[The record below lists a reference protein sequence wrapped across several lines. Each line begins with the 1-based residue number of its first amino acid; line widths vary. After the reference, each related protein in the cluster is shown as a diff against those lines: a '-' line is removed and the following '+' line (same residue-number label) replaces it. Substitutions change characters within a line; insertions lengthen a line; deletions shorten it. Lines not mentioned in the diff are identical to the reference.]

1 MMIVEPRYVPKSVT
15 MTQNGSAYTVKI
27 AGLTLGTIVLST
39 LLILFA
45 FFVVP
50 VMAFFAGF
58 LLSVVLFCGSLG
70 FAFFLLKQGSPAMT
84 ISAQGVEIAGKMY
97 RHEDIQDFREGADDS
112 WIAQAFKFA
121 NLEFL
126 GLQYGIYSV
135 RTPYLLSK
143 VESVKVAPYLTKILQ
158 HVSVDFGKE
167 RDRKIQQ
174 AEVF

>member
-15 MTQNGSAYTVKI
+15 MTHNGSVYTVKI
-27 AGLTLGTIVLST
+27 AGPTLRSIVLAIA
-39 LLILFA
+39 LILFA
-45 FFVVP
+45 FFIVP
-50 VMAFFAGF
+50 VLGFFAG
-58 LLSVVLFCGSLG
+58 VLGFVILFFGSLAG
-70 FAFFLLKQGSPAMT
+70 AIFLLKRGSPPMT
-84 ISAQGVEIAGKMY
+84 ISAEGVEIAGKMY

-121 NLEFL
+121 NVEFL

-143 VESVKVAPYLTKILQ
+143 VESLKVAPYLTKILQ
-158 HVSVDFGKE
+158 HVSADFGKE
-167 RDRKIQQ
+167 RNRKIQQ